1 MKKILLTATLGLF
14 TTYTD
19 AQTLQEIVSK
29 TDNERFDLAAADLRA
44 LMAKE
49 PNKGE
54 YYYYYGENSYKRGET
69 DSAFIYYTKGS
80 EVNPTYPLNFVGL
93 GKCLLLKS
101 NEAEAKTQFYKAAS
115 LGGGK
120 NAELLRRTAEA
131 WLVTDI
137 KNPDE
142 AINLANAAIK
152 IEPKN
157 PENYILLGDAQ
168 LEKNPSEGSTPI
180 KSYNTATT
188 LNPKSVKGV
197 LRVGK
202 LYQRGRNYQ
211 LALDKYKEALAID
224 VTFAPA
230 FREIAE
236 LYFLAGQPSKSIENW
251 KKYLEL
257 NDSPYARYRF
267 MSAFYSNKQY
277 TEAVTEYE
285 SLKKTGF
292 VNLYFERLAAYSYYE
307 MGNKTDTAAYKKGF
321 IAIEQFFKMAGP
333 KFNYIG
339 TDYKYRGF
347 LLLRLGKD
355 SLASI
360 DLEKAIALEPALRND
375 VYSEM
380 AASAMRT
387 KNYTKAITNFE
398 AKMNGDAKNLNS
410 NDFFSLGKAYFYT
423 GIAQKKE
430 INDMKDALIKKK
442 KPTNTPEITTK
453 ESDLVQKFV
462 KADSSFSKV
471 TQLNITWPIGYFWR
485 ARANSYL
492 DPENTLW
499 LAKPHYEKMVS
510 LITKPEERNTT
521 YKTNLIEA
529 YEYLGSYYVTTKDKT
544 KADET
549 WTLVKELD
557 PNNEKAKNYFAP
569 PKPVKPSGTGE
580 KTKAK

>member
-1 MKKILLTATLGLF
+1 MKKNLLTAALSILAIYSG
-14 TTYTD
+14 
-19 AQTLQEIVSK
+19 AQTLQQIVSK
-29 TDNERFDLAAADLRA
+29 TDNERYDLAALDLRA

-49 PNKGE
+49 PTKGE
-54 YYYYYGENSYKRGET
+54 YYYYYAENSYKRGET
-69 DSAFIYYTKGS
+69 DSAFVFYTKGI
-80 EVNPTYPLNFVGL
+80 EVNPTYPLNYVGL

-101 NEAEAKTQFYKAAS
+101 NEAEAKTQFYKAMS

-120 NAELLRRTAEA
+120 SAELLRRTAEA

-152 IEPKN
+152 MEPKN

-188 LNPKSVKGV
+188 LNPKNVKGI
-197 LRVGK
+197 LRIGK

-211 LALDKYKEALAID
+211 LALDKYKEALVID
-224 VTFAPA
+224 STFAPA

-251 KKYLEL
+251 KKYLKL

-267 MSAFYSNKQY
+267 MSAFYSNKQF
-277 TEAVTEYE
+277 TEAITEYE

-292 VNLYFERLAAYSYYE
+292 VNLYFERLAGYSYYE
-307 MGNKTDTAAYKKGF
+307 MGDKTDKEAYNKGL
-321 IAIEQFFKMAGP
+321 IAIDQFFKLAGP
-333 KFNYIG
+333 NFKYIG
-339 TDYKYRGF
+339 ADYKYRGF

-355 SLASI
+355 SLAGF
-360 DLEKAIALEPALRND
+360 DLDKAIAIEPALSNDIYSELAYSAMRAKNYEKAIR
-375 VYSEM
+375 S
-380 AASAMRT
+380 
-387 KNYTKAITNFE
+387 FE

-410 NDFFSLGKAYFYT
+410 NDFFSLGRAYFYT
-423 GIAQKKE
+423 GIDQKKE
-430 INDMKDALIKKK
+430 VNNLKDILIKKK
-442 KPTNTPEITTK
+442 KPTNTPEITAK
-453 ESDLVQKFV
+453 ENEMMQAFV

-499 LAKPHYEKMVS
+499 LAKPHYEKMIS
-510 LITKPEERNTT
+510 LITKQEERNTT

-529 YEYLGSYYVTTKDKT
+529 YEYLGSYYVTIKDKT

-549 WTLVKELD
+549 WTIVKELD
-557 PNNEKAKNYFAP
+557 PNNEKVKNYFAP
-569 PKPVKPSGTGE
+569 PKPVKASGTG
-580 KTKAK
+580 AK